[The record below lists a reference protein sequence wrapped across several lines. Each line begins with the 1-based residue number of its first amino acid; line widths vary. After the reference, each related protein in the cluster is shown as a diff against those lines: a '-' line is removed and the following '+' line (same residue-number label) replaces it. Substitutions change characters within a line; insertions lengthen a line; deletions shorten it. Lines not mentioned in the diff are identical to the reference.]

1 MAQGN
6 HKLGK
11 AKKSGGAQKRKVVK
25 TVKKKQKGGSKLGE
39 NNSHTISAT
48 KSINRKNERI
58 IAAKALNGGTAFYL
72 KDIAEKGKQR
82 RTVMPSSPYY
92 IIRILTFEL
101 ALFSPFAAIFY

>member
-39 NNSHTISAT
+39 NSSHTIAAT
-48 KSINRKNERI
+48 KSINRKNERV

-72 KDIAEKGKQR
+72 KDIAEKGKHR
-82 RTVMPSSPYY
+82 RTVMSSSPYLLY
-92 IIRILTFEL
+92 DILT
-101 ALFSPFAAIFY
+101 Y